1 MKLLQA
7 ISFCL
12 IATLAIQLSFM
23 PGVWGLTVE
32 EQAGKRKGR
41 DVPIYQ
47 DELSRKAP
55 ERRDSE
61 PTTQKRDPRLACMLS
76 LIVPGG
82 GHVYLRQDLKAVGF
96 CLLTGA
102 GYSFAAY
109 YLYLGI
115 VQTDSNTERKSR
127 LIISGL
133 LFVVGAIVHVVG
145 VVEAYNDAI
154 EINEKQYYYGKNKSF
169 SPYVAT
175 LEYR

>member
-1 MKLLQA
+1 MKILRT
-7 ISFCL
+7 ISLCL
-12 IATLAIQLSFM
+12 IATLSIQLSFM

-32 EQAGKRKGR
+32 EQAGKRESR
-41 DVPIYQ
+41 DVPMYE

-55 ERRDSE
+55 ERRDTAAAPGE
-61 PTTQKRDPRLACMLS
+61 RDPRLACMLS

-96 CLLTGA
+96 CLLTGM

-115 VQTDSNTERKSR
+115 VKTDSDTERKSR
-127 LIISGL
+127 LIIAGL

-154 EINEKQYYYGKNKSF
+154 EINEKQFYYGKNNSTNPF
-169 SPYVAT
+169 FAT
-175 LEYR
+175 LEFR